1 MKNEDIIKKVQ
12 ARNFDLLCAL
22 SAGAEEDVKA
32 MLVSS
37 ICTEEEAD
45 ELCYTKEEYNCN
57 DFIIYENDNTL
68 VFDYKGHTFT
78 IQVLTNVL
86 DNKSLEVYQVV
97 YIPDLKNNFVGKFT
111 ILDCSW
117 SSVLLP
123 CAGDMVNE
131 LVQNAVKTF
140 CCNMEW

>member
-1 MKNEDIIKKVQ
+1 MKNEEIIKKVQ

-37 ICTEEEAD
+37 ICTEEEAN
-45 ELCYTKEEYNCN
+45 ELCYTKEKTCT
-57 DFIIYENDNTL
+57 DFIIYENDNAL

-78 IQVLTNVL
+78 IQVLTNVP
-86 DNKSLEVYQVV
+86 DSKSLEVYQVV
-97 YIPDLKNNFVGKFT
+97 YIPDVKNNFVGKFT

-117 SSVLLP
+117 NSILLP

-131 LVQNAVKTF
+131 LVQNTVKTF